1 MIFFGH
7 HEFACSAGKANELPT
22 LYSFVLYALRGLG
35 MVSRLLGK
43 TYISNDFRAENLKKL

>member
-7 HEFACSAGKANELPT
+7 HEFARYAGKANELPT

-43 TYISNDFRAENLKKL
+43 TYIYKDFRAEHLKKL